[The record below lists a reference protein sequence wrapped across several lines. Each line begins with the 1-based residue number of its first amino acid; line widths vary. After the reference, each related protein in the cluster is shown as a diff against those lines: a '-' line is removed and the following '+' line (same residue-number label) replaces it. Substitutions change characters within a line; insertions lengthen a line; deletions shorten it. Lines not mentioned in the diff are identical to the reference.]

1 MCAWCG
7 MRAST
12 THHPNSVY
20 FLILF
25 HSLLELLA
33 QFIRHHTI
41 LVRDDDDDDDGGGD
55 DDDDNMFIPTADHDD
70 EEGGRHSSMR
80 LRKVNCYQQ
89 LLHRI
94 RHRQYYTTT
103 TNNNNNDAPHT
114 TAATFV
120 IEIPCMELIRYNPAL
135 YTDLVHD
142 RIIPNA
148 MRYHEIVCTVLDQL
162 LAEIPLSRNHDDEEA
177 PRNVEDILYDQR
189 LTLQQQQQQQ
199 PPPTTEEAD
208 AAAAAALN
216 PYQEPRGP
224 LEEEEEAAANA
235 AANAK
240 TTNLTADFPPLLM
253 RRYELRILPV
263 GRKGIYPPFSQQY
276 HHHHFAHFQ
285 KDLTDDLTT
294 TTIVPTSIRNVRA
307 HCIGRLVT
315 ITGMIVRVSDVK
327 PILQVA
333 AYACDYCGAEIYQ
346 TVQHQKEFLPAT
358 ACPLCCTTAAVA
370 GGPQRRIQRS
380 KGNTLYLQTRGSK
393 FVKYQEVKVQELSHH
408 VPMGHVPR
416 SIAVV
421 AYGEC
426 TRQCTPG
433 DTVTLDGIYLP
444 QRIGG
449 DSGYQ
454 AMKAGL
460 ITTTYLHAQNIMV
473 HKKSYDETKTTT
485 AANDRPHDPA
495 DPDDDPTA
503 RNDIVEAIL
512 AIARGPDPIG
522 RLSSSLAPEIFG
534 HADIKRALL
543 LQLVSGCTRTL
554 PDGMR
559 IRGDIN
565 ILLMGDPGVAKSQLL
580 KHVATIAPRG
590 VYTTGKGSSGVG
602 LTAAVTRDTTTN
614 EMTLEGGAL
623 VFADRGICCID
634 EFDKMDESDR
644 TAIHEV
650 MEQQTVSIAKA
661 GIVATLNAR
670 ASVLAAANP
679 IYGRYNPYKSLS
691 DNIALPNSLLSRF
704 DLIFLI
710 LDIADIDKDMALAK
724 HVTYVHQM
732 EGQKQ
737 YELQNGMPLQPPPE
751 SIDSDDRDTA
761 IDADG
766 SNAPPKQSEDVEPVS
781 SLILREYISRARQY
795 HPVVPPDVA
804 PYIVEAYVS
813 LRMQQQNGSHNRRR
827 SNYGGNNSNNSND
840 QTVMTAR
847 QLLSTLRLSQ
857 AIARLR
863 FSNVVAREDV
873 DEAIRLTHM
882 SKANLHTMQDNHRS
896 GGGGNNHGGRGSH
909 ESTDAT
915 SKIFHILRDYCT
927 ITKQSH
933 MDIPLCEAMI
943 LRKGYTKQQLN
954 ECLTEYESLDI
965 IQYNQ
970 TKTQIQFI

>member
-1 MCAWCG
+1 MFA
-7 MRAST
+7 
-12 THHPNSVY
+12 
-20 FLILF
+20 
-25 HSLLELLA
+25 E
-33 QFIRHHTI
+33 FIRHHTI
-41 LVRDDDDDDDGGGD
+41 LVHDDDGTMNDDDDDDDD
-55 DDDDNMFIPTADHDD
+55 DMVIPTADDD
-70 EEGGRHSSMR
+70 ENPTAR
-80 LRKVNCYQQ
+80 LRKVNCYRS
-89 LLHRI
+89 LLRRI
-94 RHRQYYTTT
+94 RHRQYYTTPT
-103 TNNNNNDAPHT
+103 SPNDTHTSSNNSSNNN
-114 TAATFV
+114 TFV
-120 IEIPCMELIRYNPAL
+120 VEIPCSEMIRYNPSV
-135 YTDLVHD
+135 YHD
-142 RIIPNA
+142 FVQTRILPNVL
-148 MRYHEIVCTVLDQL
+148 RYQEIFCTVLDRL
-162 LAEIPLSRNHDDEEA
+162 LSEIPLSDTTTNANATTNTHSA

-189 LTLQQQQQQQ
+189 LTIQQQAQMS
-199 PPPTTEEAD
+199 
-208 AAAAAALN
+208 AAAAARPPSDPPDGTQN
-216 PYQEPRGP
+216 PYQPGGNLGP
-224 LEEEEEAAANA
+224 MEEEEEEERQRNSSAANA
-235 AANAK
+235 NM
-240 TTNLTADFPPLLM
+240 TADFPPLLM

-263 GRKGIYPPFSQQY
+263 GRSGMYPPFQHQSHSHSTTY
-276 HHHHFAHFQ
+276 N
-285 KDLTDDLTT
+285 KDHMDKTRAMTT
-294 TTIVPTSIRNVRA
+294 MESSTILPTSIRNVRA
-307 HCIGRLVT
+307 QSIGRLVT

-346 TVQHQKEFLPAT
+346 TLQYQKEFLPAT
-358 ACPLCCTTAAVA
+358 HCPLCATPPAAGA
-370 GGPQRRIQRS
+370 APGARRIQRS

-393 FVKYQEVKVQELSHH
+393 FVKYQELKVQELSHH

-416 SIAVV
+416 SITVM

-426 TRQCTPG
+426 TRQGTPG
-433 DTVTLDGIYLP
+433 DIVTIDGIYLP
-444 QRIGG
+444 QKIGG
-449 DSGYQ
+449 ESGYQ

-460 ITTTYLHAQNIMV
+460 ITTTYLQAQYIMV
-473 HKKSYDETKTTT
+473 QKKSYDESRPGNHNATSNNSTTD
-485 AANDRPHDPA
+485 NHNHNFN
-495 DPDDDPTA
+495 DPTVSQ
-503 RNDIVEAIL
+503 DIHDAIL
-512 AIARGPDPIG
+512 DIAHGPDPIG
-522 RLSSSLAPEIFG
+522 RLSSSIAPEIFG

-737 YELQNGMPLQPPPE
+737 YELQNGAPPPVAPSDETTEE
-751 SIDSDDRDTA
+751 SNENEDHPDNTNDA
-761 IDADG
+761 ID
-766 SNAPPKQSEDVEPVS
+766 EVVPVS

-813 LRMQQQNGSHNRRR
+813 LRMQQPHGSSSRSRR
-827 SNYGGNNSNNSND
+827 SGSSNSSSSGSND

-882 SKANLHTMQDNHRS
+882 SKANLYTMQDNHRS
-896 GGGGNNHGGRGSH
+896 SNNNNNGGRTNSH
-909 ESTDAT
+909 NNESTDNI

-933 MDIPLCEAMI
+933 MDLQLCEAMV

-954 ECLTEYESLDI
+954 DCLTEYESLDI

-970 TKTQIQFI
+970 TKTQIHFI